1 MILAFLRVRQTSSMK
16 AQLAALQLNPTAD
29 VAPPFVVNGCHLF
42 STYREKWLKMKLYDM
57 THMTVRLLLREGL

>member
-1 MILAFLRVRQTSSMK
+1 MK